1 MHKES
6 EVVEFVVREV
16 HKTEQ
21 AARREIVEAATQELR
36 RTYRPRENG
45 GQCGS
50 VPSGVL
56 VALKGS
62 MLVGTAEYVQKG
74 DHVYIQGVAV
84 HPEYRNQGVCRA
96 LVRAAEEIAKD
107 NKLPALA
114 LCAIEETGNVGI
126 FKKLGFEVTNR
137 VVAPNHTSP
146 GGGPVIQVDMER
158 KIA

>member
-16 HKTEQ
+16 HKTEE
-21 AARREIVEAATQELR
+21 AARREIVATATQELR

-45 GQCGS
+45 GQCGGG
-50 VPSGVL
+50 PSGVL

-62 MLVGTAEYVQKG
+62 MLVGTAEYIQKE

-84 HPEYRNQGVCRA
+84 HPEYRSQGVCRA

-107 NKLPALA
+107 NKLAALV

-126 FKKLGFEVTNR
+126 FKKLGFNVTNR
-137 VVAPNHTSP
+137 AVAPNHVNP
-146 GGGPVIQVDMER
+146 KGGPVIQVDMER